1 MAMKSCSVQDRD
13 TKEPKIFYRSDNG
26 NITTSLYEVLNNS
39 NSSYELGFMNE
50 SGSFFK
56 QMSFPIF
63 DKTTQQGQIQNH
75 IKNGYLTGRQVA
87 PNTYE
92 ATDNMAA
99 EILEK
104 DLVVNN
110 YNQFKR
116 TGNNFEFGDFSP
128 KATNPYLPSD
138 VKSEIDII
146 DTYSRLQTQKDAKP
160 TNYTEPQLKTMI
172 EGFMQKMGFSIQS
185 IEAYKQNYQTK
196 FGVEPNAEALIDM
209 QEKIIAV
216 NNGDITLD
224 QLSEEFSHFVI
235 ESWNQDEINR
245 MTQTV
250 NNTQEYINNAEQY
263 REVYAKQV
271 SDPVLLE
278 QAVRREVLG
287 KMLSTSLQQD
297 FDIQGRSDT
306 ETGFFNRLSQILSDF
321 LNFFRNKF
329 NNSLQNDINKMSQ
342 EIKNRLY
349 NDNLEKKLNSNA
361 TPVVR
366 VMYSLSKDAIKN
378 IKDAVK
384 SLDVNAY
391 DTDVERQADEL
402 FNTSLSTAIASN
414 DALENLSDT
423 EVMSPELSSTIET
436 LLDTEDLLAQVAS
449 YFKRMNITSANFSDE
464 RQRERVVKFRN
475 NILAKAERAVKEFSD
490 LKGNYQNI
498 KETHDPV
505 VVGNALYDNYT
516 DISETQKEKLL
527 QTLKEVQKDTS
538 GWYKL
543 FGHVSKASNEF
554 VNLLSQIINSLQA
567 KYRINFMSDV
577 ERYIE
582 PLKDYRN
589 KLQDFV
595 SNGYFRSGI
604 DNQKLY
610 RAERSYELDILKEV
624 YPETYKDIEL
634 DDFVNDYQENG
645 ISSLKDKDNRY
656 YQYKYIYDTKL
667 QSQDWVNNK
676 IKDRNK
682 NFVEKLTKLNL
693 GATPWLSD
701 FYKIQS
707 DLSSF
712 RGRNVKSSIE
722 QRRSDSS
729 PYYESGDLKQGF
741 ETLFYGDAKERLAK
755 GSINKQNIVSTNP
768 RFTLFDGDTQP
779 SDRDLVFLFNNENA
793 SSQAELAYNYMQWNN
808 MNLSNQDPNIRQTIK
823 DNFKA
828 DYESQIKSLKRQGL
842 SDIEV
847 EKGIR
852 NWLNDSLFFE
862 ATDEYWQ
869 NFEPTGI
876 DFDGFGR
883 SARYQKDKDTMIDL
897 EKQYK
902 ELSLQKQL
910 IMRKYK
916 SQNDYKEVDIQ
927 SISSLDKD
935 SMNGIDDQLAQLRD
949 TISGLFEKNSIPQMY
964 SSTSNESNLRLNQ
977 AFHELFQETI
987 GKPFEEATIKELELF
1002 FSNRDYFRVEKYNS
1016 YMNLKKDLKN
1026 NINSSFVQNYR
1037 DRAVELGLDGSDESA
1052 QRAFLIANTPSWYKR
1067 YDANRSYDNFIRDYN
1082 SGKIDVVNLIDE
1094 YLNSDIDQVSYKDA
1108 PLDLMKIT
1116 PSFKYSLP
1124 SEPNIEDLYSQY
1136 KESTTDK
1143 EKYDLLQQMGGV
1155 NNIDASY
1162 STDMNDILNT
1172 PDNLKAYIMMM
1183 DAQMARLEK
1192 DKMLKK
1198 PFIYLMAQE
1207 RRTSYERFETFA
1219 KSKGKWNQIKDY
1231 GAEMLAFRADD
1242 FEDSYKSLK
1251 IPKYGYYRLKPEE
1264 LTTDVFHTL
1273 VWGLNNA
1280 NLYDQRYNHWRD
1292 ATSAIQGIEGQT
1304 FEKGKRATD
1313 SNYHKVMKEMLDFNF
1328 YGKTTSTKIEF
1339 DVPILG
1345 RTVDMSK
1352 FLFGFKNLG
1361 INFAL
1366 AFSPIVAMT
1375 NFSSGVVQ
1383 NLILSGTGRNIY
1395 SPANKRAVAMLAKM
1409 FPESIK
1415 DIGNF
1420 DPESKINKIMYSF
1433 GVYNLSERYA
1443 NAKYNKV
1450 LRLLPEASFSLM
1462 AMTNFPLE
1470 AQSVMTKI
1478 MEYRLIDGKF
1488 TSWRQYS
1495 QEQKVRTSTLSPKEI
1510 KANFDSFKNQ
1520 SMYDFLDEN
1529 GNFDQEALKEAGYTG
1544 NMEKDKVTAMIA
1556 IRSIAEQTTM
1566 EIAKHHEGYAG
1577 RDPRWSFILSLK
1589 KWLVMATSTM
1599 FSKRRF
1605 DLEVGGEEEG
1615 LIYTP
1620 KYFYDILKTA
1630 IKDKQNVLDSYDQLD
1645 EVAQKNV
1652 KTSIVIAGALTVML
1666 AMAMLLKKAADDDD
1680 EEDNYL
1686 LQLSAYMALRNLNEG
1701 FSGNIGIGQSYFEAI
1716 QNPVMLGSTIK
1727 NMANVFNVG
1736 DIGQTTDSGKYK
1748 GVDKYLV
1755 GIMKA
1760 TSLRNPY
1767 TVTNVHALSETRKSY
1782 EFFNTQNSLYHIFD
1796 LIPAKPKNDE
1806 QDNEK

>member
-1 MAMKSCSVQDRD
+1 MKACSIQDRD
-13 TKEPKIFYRSDNG
+13 TKEPKIFYKSDKG
-26 NITTSLYEVLNNS
+26 NITTSLQEVLNDS
-39 NSSYELGFMNE
+39 NISYELGFMNE
-50 SGSFFK
+50 AGNFFT
-56 QMSFPIF
+56 QMNIPMF
-63 DKTTQQGQIQNH
+63 DTSTQQGQIQNH

-104 DLVVNN
+104 DLIVNN
-110 YNQFKR
+110 YNQFR
-116 TGNNFEFGDFSP
+116 RIGNNFEFGDFSP
-128 KATNPYLPSD
+128 KVLPSTPSM
-138 VKSEIDII
+138 VKTQIQVL
-146 DTYSRLQTQKDAKP
+146 DTYTKLQTQNQARP
-160 TNYTEPQLKTMI
+160 TNYTESQLKTMI
-172 EGFMQKMGFSIQS
+172 ESFMQKMGYSIQS
-185 IEAYKQNYQTK
+185 IENYKKNYEIK

-209 QEKIIAV
+209 QEKVIAV
-216 NNGDITLD
+216 NNGEITLD

-235 ESWNQDEINR
+235 EAWNQDEINR
-245 MTQTV
+245 MIQTV

-263 REVYAKQV
+263 REVYSKQI
-271 SDPVLLE
+271 SDPALLE

-287 KMLSTSLQQD
+287 KMLATSLQTN
-297 FDIQGRSDT
+297 FDPSDRTET
-306 ETGFFNRLSQILSDF
+306 ETGFFNRLSQILRDF
-321 LNFFRNKF
+321 MNFFRFKF
-329 NNSLQNDINKMSQ
+329 NNNLQNDIQKMSN

-349 NDNLEKKLNSNA
+349 NDNLEKRLNSNA

-366 VMYSLSKDAIKN
+366 IMYSLSKDAVKN

-384 SLDVNAY
+384 SLDVTAY
-391 DTDVERQADEL
+391 DTDVERQVDEL

-414 DALENLSDT
+414 DALNNLSDT
-423 EVMSPELSSTIET
+423 EVMSPELSSTIEN
-436 LLDTEDLLAQVAS
+436 LLDTEDLLSQVAS

-464 RQRERVVKFRN
+464 KQRERAIKFRN
-475 NILAKAERAVKEFSD
+475 NVIAKAERAVKEFSD

-498 KETHDPV
+498 KENHDPV
-505 VVGNALYDNYT
+505 VVANELYDKYADLT
-516 DISETQKEKLL
+516 ESQKQNLL
-527 QTLKEVQKDTS
+527 STIKENQKDTS

-543 FGHVSKASNEF
+543 FGHVSKASNNF

-567 KYRINFMSDV
+567 KYRINFMADV
-577 ERYIE
+577 ERYVE
-582 PLKDYRN
+582 PLKQYRT

-604 DNQKLY
+604 DNEKLY

-624 YPETYKDIEL
+624 YPDTYGEMDL
-634 DDFVNDYQENG
+634 DAFVEEYQQNG
-645 ISSLKDKDNRY
+645 IPALKDKDNRY
-656 YQYKYIYDTKL
+656 YRYKYMYDTQL
-667 QSQDWVNNK
+667 QSQDWVSRK
-676 IKDRNK
+676 LKDRNK
-682 NFVEKLTKLNL
+682 NFVDKLTKLNL
-693 GATPWLSD
+693 GATPWLNE
-701 FYKIQS
+701 FYKIQTDMS
-707 DLSSF
+707 TF

-741 ETLFYGDAKERLAK
+741 ETVFYGDVKERLAK
-755 GSINKQNIVSTNP
+755 GQISKEHVVSTNP
-768 RFTLFDGDTQP
+768 RFTLFEGDTQP
-779 SDRDLVFLFNNENA
+779 SDRDIVFLYNNDNA
-793 SSQAELAYNYMQWNN
+793 SAQAELAYNYMQWNSL
-808 MNLSNQDPNIRQTIK
+808 NLSNQDPDIRQTIK
-823 DNFKA
+823 DNFRE
-828 DYESQIKSLKRQGL
+828 DYENQMKSFRRQGL
-842 SDIEV
+842 TGTDL
-847 EKGIR
+847 EKAVR

-869 NFEPTGI
+869 NFEATGI
-876 DFDGFGR
+876 DFDGFAR
-883 SARYQKDKDTMIDL
+883 NARYQKDKDQMIEL

-935 SMNGIDDQLAQLRD
+935 SMNNLDDQMAQVRD
-949 TISGLFEKNSIPQMY
+949 TISGLFEKNSIGQMFRN
-964 SSTSNESNLRLNQ
+964 SSNESNLRLNQ

-987 GKPFEEATIKELELF
+987 GRPFEDATIRELELF

-1026 NINSSFVQNYR
+1026 NVNSSFVQNYR
-1037 DRAVELGLDGSDESA
+1037 NRTVELGLDASNESV
-1052 QRAFLIANTPSWYKR
+1052 QRAFLIANSPSWYKR
-1067 YDANRSYDNFIRDYN
+1067 YDANSSYDNFIREYN
-1082 SGKIDVVNLIDE
+1082 SGKVNIVNLIDS
-1094 YLNSDIDQVSYKDA
+1094 YLASDVDQVIYNDRV
-1108 PLDLMKIT
+1108 LDLMRIT
-1116 PSFKYSLP
+1116 PSFKYSIP
-1124 SEPNIEDLYSQY
+1124 SEPNIDELYAQY
-1136 KESTTDK
+1136 QESTNDR

-1155 NNIDASY
+1155 NNIDQSY
-1162 STDMNDILNT
+1162 STDMSDILDS
-1172 PDNLKAYIMMM
+1172 PENLKAYIMMM
-1183 DAQMARLEK
+1183 DAQMTRLQK

-1198 PFIYLMAQE
+1198 PYIYLMAQE
-1207 RRTSYERFETFA
+1207 RRTSYERFEEFM
-1219 KSKGKWNQIKDY
+1219 KSKGKWEQLKDY
-1231 GAEMLAFRADD
+1231 GAEMLTFRADD
-1242 FEDSYKSLK
+1242 MEESYRSLK

-1280 NLYDQRYNHWRD
+1280 NLYEQRYNHWRD
-1292 ATSAIQGIEGQT
+1292 ATSAIQGLEGQV
-1304 FEKGKRATD
+1304 FEKSKRSTD
-1313 SNYHKVMKEMLDFNF
+1313 TNYHKVMKEMLDFNL
-1328 YGKTTSTKIEF
+1328 YGKTMSTKIEF
-1339 DVPILG
+1339 EVPILG
-1345 RTVDMSK
+1345 RTVDLSK
-1352 FLFGFKNLG
+1352 SLFWFKNLG

-1433 GVYNLSERYA
+1433 GVYNLSERYE

-1470 AQSVMTKI
+1470 AQSVLTKI
-1478 MEYRLIDGKF
+1478 MEYRLIDGRF
-1488 TSWRQYS
+1488 TSWRTFS
-1495 QEQKVRTSTLSPKEI
+1495 QEQKIKDPSLSGKEI
-1510 KANFDSFKNQ
+1510 KAMFDNYKDQ
-1520 SMYDFLDEN
+1520 SMYDFLDDN
-1529 GNFDQEALKEAGYTG
+1529 GNFDTQALKDANYQGDV
-1544 NMEKDKVTAMIA
+1544 EKDKVTAMTA

-1605 DLEVGGEEEG
+1605 DLELGGEEEG

-1620 KYFYDILKTA
+1620 KYFYDIFKTA
-1630 IKDKQNVLDSYDQLD
+1630 IKDKQGILESYDQLD

-1652 KTSIVIAGALTVML
+1652 KTSVVIAGALTVML
-1666 AMAMLLKKAADDDD
+1666 AMAILLKKAADDDD

-1686 LQLSAYMALRNLNEG
+1686 LQLSAYMAMRNLNEG
-1701 FSGNIGIGQSYFEAI
+1701 FSGNIGIGQAYFEAV

-1727 NMANVFNVG
+1727 NMTNIFNVG
-1736 DIGQTTDSGKYK
+1736 DIGETTKSGKYE

-1767 TVTNVHALSETRKSY
+1767 TAASTHALSETRKSY

-1796 LIPAKPKNDE
+1796 LIPAKPKDE
-1806 QDNEK
+1806 EEDEK